1 MGQPHPRATP
11 RPRRGG
17 SRCSKAPPVGH
28 NPFRPRHVF
37 HARVLPGTRCQ
48 ELVGG
53 GGRRRHLPCVPT
65 PASES
70 QRVWSQAPFHSWR
83 PGRHGRD
90 RGSARQWASHDGRDR
105 DGLTWTRV
113 VPLPRVRALAVERMR
128 DGCPR
133 SVHTTAAVA
142 RIPIALH
149 TIPRAHTRG
158 ERARPAECPSR
169 IAGGG
174 RYCPDPWRRRKLCV
188 ASVFFPS
195 LCEPHG
201 RREATQ
207 DGSLRGSLVPGATAA
222 VVRMSAFLVTTGPAA
237 SLTALLTMSG
247 TAPRCSSPPGWVGA
261 INDPEGGDA
270 SAQKL
275 TIGYLL
281 CDEEDHHHPPRGR
294 PVSAGAGRP
303 VAEDVTS
310 QRLDVVEQRRA
321 AGVPRQPPAADRRP
335 ALSRDDE
342 GADRS
347 RAGERLAGHV
357 SSRGTHD
364 EREARPCPPTPR
376 HAVPAGQEEH
386 VARLSIPPLRLPP
399 GDRQGGRPTPT
410 GGSIEWP
417 RVPARQMGR
426 LGDDPQQWSPMAPW
440 AGPLVS
446 RDGRPVRLPP
456 VPSSNPSA
464 DTWSGHR
471 GDSAQRP
478 VPADQRAPPH
488 EAPPV
493 RLGKATGRG
502 PKCPS
507 DPAPLGEAPR
517 AAGYRQRPLPALW
530 RPQSPSAEE
539 GPPSSVGSR
548 TAGPDLPRQ
557 RPYVPVEGRVAR
569 AAPWQRSMGGVG
581 GGAGLPYPPL
591 RALRT
596 AGRGLSNVFHSGLPP
611 LLPPSSTSLS
621 LADLQRPSP
630 SGAPLTHRLDH
641 SDADKASTDGAAK
654 GVHAA
659 ASPLDPLRRPCHPEG
674 DIKGGVP
681 DKERSNQPLQLQLVN
696 TNGASRSPVKA
707 EAQPGAGGVIYPSD
721 KAELGPVRLVL
732 GTFTEQCVPISFAVS
747 WIGPSSSLHPVRA
760 AEMSFW
766 RCRWAPPSAT
776 SWDWSCRHDSTLTWT
791 VLDPSWQLT
800 GFMVVVMLMCVLVSD
815 RSQRRRTRARS
826 ATSASLIE
834 VSCSPTS
841 VTCTRGRG
849 GRLSASA
856 AVLVFGNAHTNRS
869 TSQLFTSRRSRTL
882 ARSACTA
889 LGAAVICT

>member
-1 MGQPHPRATP
+1 
-11 RPRRGG
+11 
-17 SRCSKAPPVGH
+17 
-28 NPFRPRHVF
+28 
-37 HARVLPGTRCQ
+37 
-48 ELVGG
+48 
-53 GGRRRHLPCVPT
+53 
-65 PASES
+65 
-70 QRVWSQAPFHSWR
+70 
-83 PGRHGRD
+83 
-90 RGSARQWASHDGRDR
+90 
-105 DGLTWTRV
+105 
-113 VPLPRVRALAVERMR
+113 MR

-207 DGSLRGSLVPGATAA
+207 DGSLCGSLVPGVTAA

-303 VAEDVTS
+303 VAEDDTS

-347 RAGERLAGHV
+347 RAGKRLAGHV

-364 EREARPCPPTPR
+364 EREARPCPPNPR

-621 LADLQRPSP
+621 LAELQRPSP

-659 ASPLDPLRRPCHPEG
+659 ASPLDPLRRPCHPDG

-696 TNGASRSPVKA
+696 TNGASRSLVKA
-707 EAQPGAGGVIYPSD
+707 EAQPGAGGVIFPSD
-721 KAELGPVRLVL
+721 KAELDPESATPHACEECKERFPHRSQLQSHVRNVHERAGRPFECERCGSRFRQRAHKQKHVAAVHLKEKPYTCKICLHCFGRRSDLNKHDRLVHKRERPY
-732 GTFTEQCVPISFAVS
+732 GCDFPGCHARFGQKGDSKKHMATHERSEARR
-747 WIGPSSSLHPVRA
+747 RA
-760 AEMSFW
+760 A
-766 RCRWAPPSAT
+766 AAAVVATAAAVTGDTAT
-776 SWDWSCRHDSTLTWT
+776 SGAVAAVDDLS
-791 VLDPSWQLT
+791 
-800 GFMVVVMLMCVLVSD
+800 
-815 RSQRRRTRARS
+815 
-826 ATSASLIE
+826 
-834 VSCSPTS
+834 
-841 VTCTRGRG
+841 GRG
-849 GRLSASA
+849 PLGDWHSPKERPG
-856 AVLVFGNAHTNRS
+856 AVRGSGWRQTEREWEVEDGDDVDCADKADDL
-869 TSQLFTSRRSRTL
+869 TSRPDDDDGNEEKEADDQDEEGSEGL
-882 ARSACTA
+882 AATGMYRA
-889 LGAAVICT
+889 